1 MRITAKQLIN
11 AGCCRYGVNRYFLNI
26 KRRSWDAEKLLKHAI
41 ASGNHQDVR
50 YGLFCMMS
58 KNQRVQW
65 SIFCAESVLYM
76 FEEKHPND
84 DRPRKAIEAAKN
96 YLSSPSV
103 KTSAAAAAATTT
115 DPYAYAVAYAAATNA
130 YAVAY
135 ATAIDV
141 YAAAYAAA
149 DAADAAD
156 ADKNIRKSL
165 LYKGLDILLH

>member
-58 KNQRVQW
+58 KNQRMQW

-103 KTSAAAAAATTT
+103 KTSAAADA
-115 DPYAYAVAYAAATNA
+115 AYAA
-130 YAVAY
+130 YAAD
-135 ATAIDV
+135 AAA
-141 YAAAYAAA
+141 YAAAYAAYA
-149 DAADAAD
+149 AYAAATDDAAAD
-156 ADKNIRKSL
+156 ADKNISKSL